1 MLHPRAI
8 AAPAPVSSILQ
19 IASFY
24 PGLGPLS
31 WLATAYTV
39 RGMLPPLEGNGREV
53 LHRAAISRGERLG
66 ATVKGVS
73 GIERRGLRPR
83 AR

>member
-8 AAPAPVSSILQ
+8 ATPAPISSVLQ

-39 RGMLPPLEGNGREV
+39 RGMLPPLEGNGREAM
-53 LHRAAISRGERLG
+53 HRVAMARGDRLG
-66 ATVKGVS
+66 AAVKGVS